1 MKSPTGPERFST
13 AGKASQS
20 NRMRP
25 AGGSRRPVVKKRR
38 GGRLTESRREEIV
51 RMAASLFLDKGYE
64 RVTVD
69 DIIALVGGSKATL
82 YSQFGGKDGLFEIVI
97 KQCCADVDVAIDFDT
112 TRGTAEQLTQIGH
125 AFLKMVL
132 SPRILE
138 LHRLMVSIGKRFPS
152 ITLLF
157 YKSGPLSAYKII
169 AAWIEK
175 QQKAGHLR
183 SGDPHELAVLF
194 HDMLIGNHQG
204 TLLFSLPKS
213 QVSKSIDDTVRAAV
227 SVFLYGTAVRRS

>member
-1 MKSPTGPERFST
+1 MRLGTTDKDPQSERRKQPGDS
-13 AGKASQS
+13 
-20 NRMRP
+20 RP
-25 AGGSRRPVVKKRR
+25 HVAKKRR
-38 GGRLTESRREEIV
+38 GGRLTEARRTEIV
-51 RMAASLFLDKGYE
+51 RKAASLFLDKGYE

-82 YSQFGGKDGLFEIVI
+82 YSQFGGKDGLFEMVI
-97 KQCCADVDVAIDFDT
+97 KRYCAEVDVAIHFDT
-112 TRGTAEQLTQIGH
+112 TGDTAEQLTQIGH

-152 ITLLF
+152 ITQLF
-157 YKSGPLSAYKII
+157 YKSGPKSAYEII

-175 QQKAGHLR
+175 QQAAGNLR
-183 SGDPHELAVLF
+183 GGDPHEFAVLF
-194 HDMLIGNHQG
+194 HDMLIGYHQG
-204 TLLFSLPKS
+204 ALLFSLPRA

-227 SVFLYGTAVRRS
+227 SVFLYGTAVRSS

>member
-1 MKSPTGPERFST
+1 MKSPTGLERLST
-13 AGKASQS
+13 AGKDSQS
-20 NRMRP
+20 ERRKQPGDSRP
-25 AGGSRRPVVKKRR
+25 PVAKKRR
-38 GGRLTESRREEIV
+38 GGRITDARRKEIV
-51 RMAASLFLDKGYE
+51 RKAAQLFLDKGYE

-82 YSQFGGKDGLFEIVI
+82 YSQFGGKDGLFESVI
-97 KQCCADVDVAIDFDT
+97 RQCCTDVDVAIHFDST
-112 TRGTAEQLTQIGH
+112 GDTAEQLTQIGH

-157 YKSGPLSAYKII
+157 YRSGPLSAYEII

-175 QQKAGHLR
+175 QQAAGKLGG
-183 SGDPHELAVLF
+183 GDAHELAVLF
-194 HDMLIGNHQG
+194 HDMLIGYHQG
-204 TLLFSLPKS
+204 ALLFSLPKS

-227 SVFLYGTAVRRS
+227 SLFLYGTAVRAS

>member
-1 MKSPTGPERFST
+1 MKSPTGLERLSP
-13 AGKASQS
+13 AGKTSQS
-20 NRMRP
+20 NREP
-25 AGGSRRPVVKKRR
+25 QSGGSRPPAVKKRR
-38 GGRLTESRREEIV
+38 GGRLTEARRSEII
-51 RMAASLFLDKGYE
+51 RKAASLFLDKGYE

-82 YSQFGGKDGLFEIVI
+82 YSQFGGKHGLFEIVI
-97 KQCCADVDVAIDFDT
+97 KRYCTDVDVAIDFDT
-112 TRGTAEQLTQIGH
+112 TGDTAEQLTQIGH

-152 ITLLF
+152 ITLMF

-175 QQKAGHLR
+175 QQNAGNLR
-183 SGDPHELAVLF
+183 GGDPHELAVLF
-194 HDMLIGNHQG
+194 HDMLIGYHQG
-204 TLLFSLPKS
+204 ALLFSLPRTL
-213 QVSKSIDDTVRAAV
+213 VSKSIDDTVRAAV
-227 SVFLYGTAVRRS
+227 SVFLYGTAVRSS

>member
-1 MKSPTGPERFST
+1 MKSPTGLEHFST
-13 AGKASQS
+13 AGKTSQS
-20 NRMRP
+20 NQERQSGASRP
-25 AGGSRRPVVKKRR
+25 PFVKKRR
-38 GGRLTESRREEIV
+38 GGRLTEARRKEIV
-51 RMAASLFLDKGYE
+51 RKAASLFLDKGYE

-97 KQCCADVDVAIDFDT
+97 KRYCTDVDVAIDFDT
-112 TRGTAEQLTQIGH
+112 AGDTAEQLTQIGH

-152 ITLLF
+152 ITLMF

-175 QQKAGHLR
+175 QQNAGKLR
-183 SGDPHELAVLF
+183 RGDPHQLAVIF
-194 HDMLIGNHQG
+194 HDMLIGYHQG
-204 TLLFSLPKS
+204 ALLFSLPKA
-213 QVSKSIDDTVRAAV
+213 QVSRSIDDTVRAAV
-227 SVFLYGTAVRRS
+227 SVFLYGTAVRSS

>member
-1 MKSPTGPERFST
+1 MKSPTGLERLST

-20 NRMRP
+20 DQERQSGASRP
-25 AGGSRRPVVKKRR
+25 PLVKKRR
-38 GGRLTESRREEIV
+38 GGRLTEARRSEIV
-51 RMAASLFLDKGYE
+51 RKAAALFLDKGYE

-97 KQCCADVDVAIDFDT
+97 KRYCTDVDVAIHFDST
-112 TRGTAEQLTQIGH
+112 GNTAEQLTQIGH

-152 ITLLF
+152 ITLMF

-169 AAWIEK
+169 ATWIEK
-175 QQKAGHLR
+175 QQSAGNLR
-183 SGDPHELAVLF
+183 GGDPHKLAVLF
-194 HDMLIGNHQG
+194 HDMLIGYHQG
-204 TLLFSLPKS
+204 ALLFSLPKS
-213 QVSKSIDDTVRAAV
+213 QVSRSIDDTVRAAV
-227 SVFLYGTAVRRS
+227 SVFLYGTAVRSS